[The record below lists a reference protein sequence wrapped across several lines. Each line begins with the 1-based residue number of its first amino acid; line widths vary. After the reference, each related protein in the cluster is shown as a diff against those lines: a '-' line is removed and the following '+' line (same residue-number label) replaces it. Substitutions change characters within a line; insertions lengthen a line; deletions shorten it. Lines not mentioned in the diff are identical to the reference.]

1 MDYKLA
7 AEELEYELME
17 EDTYV
22 KNKVQ
27 LVGVSWRSWT
37 RTAILRQ
44 AKLLE
49 MGILIAGQSFPLP
62 SGDVSRNLLPTISL
76 CAKRPVNWRETSQ
89 ESQDTLYQNVLG
101 NAELLFTA
109 LVAAGL

>member
-1 MDYKLA
+1 
-7 AEELEYELME
+7 
-17 EDTYV
+17 
-22 KNKVQ
+22 
-27 LVGVSWRSWT
+27 
-37 RTAILRQ
+37 
-44 AKLLE
+44 
-49 MGILIAGQSFPLP
+49 MGILITCRGLPLP

-89 ESQDTLYQNVLG
+89 ESKDTLYHNVLG